1 MVFLTMFSTEKIPL
15 SLYIHIPWCVRKC
28 PYCDFNS
35 HTLETDFHDT
45 QREAEY
51 IDALIEDFQQDW
63 HWLQQNNQVRPLHSI
78 FIGGGTPSLLKPES
92 YERLFEAI
100 FKEATVEENIE
111 ITLEA
116 NPGTVDEQHFKGFH
130 KAGIN
135 RISLG
140 VQSFNPTHLKKLG
153 RIHTGEQAANA
164 FQIAREAGFNN
175 INMDLMFGLPDQTLE
190 EALSD
195 IHQAMALKP
204 EHLSWYQLTL
214 EPNTVFYKYPPILPN
229 EDKLWTIEV
238 AGKKCIGQHYQQ
250 YEISAYARDEKLRSQ
265 HNLNYW
271 LYGDYLGIGAG
282 AHGKITIPN
291 GITNELTIWRTQKK
305 RQPKDYIHSQTT
317 EKKFLAQKDPI
328 APHEIPFEFML
339 NALRLF
345 QPIAYDLLKQ
355 RTPILLENLQKTL
368 IIAKQKKL
376 VFIHN
381 NTFEVTTLG
390 HQYLNNLQEMF
401 LDNSNQ

>member
-1 MVFLTMFSTEKIPL
+1 MFSAEQIPL

-35 HTLETDFHDT
+35 HTLETNFHDT
-45 QREAEY
+45 QRETEY

-63 HWLQQNNQVRPLHSI
+63 HWLQQNNLVRPLHSI

-92 YERLFEAI
+92 YERLFDVI
-100 FKEATVEENIE
+100 FKNATIENNIE

-116 NPGTVDEQHFKGFH
+116 NPGTVDEQHFKGYR

-140 VQSFNPTHLKKLG
+140 VQSFNPQHLKKLG
-153 RIHTGEQAANA
+153 RIHTGLQAEKA
-164 FQIAREAGFNN
+164 FHIAREAGFNN
-175 INMDLMFGLPDQTLE
+175 INLDLMFGLPDQTLA
-190 EALSD
+190 EALFD
-195 IHQAMALKP
+195 IHQAMALQP

-214 EPNTVFYKYPPILPN
+214 EPNTVFYKYPPVLPN
-229 EDKLWTIEV
+229 EDKLWAIEI
-238 AGKKCIGQHYQQ
+238 AGKKSIAQYYQQ
-250 YEISAYARDEKLRSQ
+250 YEISAYARKEKYRSR

-282 AHGKITIPN
+282 AHGKITLQSN
-291 GITNELTIWRTQKK
+291 ETHELTIWRTQKK
-305 RQPKDYIHSQTT
+305 RQPKDYTHSQAT
-317 EKKFLAQKDPI
+317 EKKFLAQKDSI

-345 QPIAYDLLKQ
+345 QPIPYELLIK
-355 RTPILLENLQKTL
+355 RTPIILENLQKTL
-368 IIAKQKKL
+368 IIAEQKKL
-376 VFIHN
+376 VFIQN
-381 NTFEVTTLG
+381 NAFEVTTLG

-401 LDNSNQ
+401 LGKL